1 MANSRGV
8 SMGRE
13 REDGEE
19 SMAQGPVA
27 QGPSGRGWW
36 SWTLDHLEAKEKL
49 KGMWVG
55 LGDRPSYL

>member
-1 MANSRGV
+1 
-8 SMGRE
+8 MGRE